1 MVTLIFIHSFSIKV
15 PLLQYFLAEAFMLR
29 SLGFP
34 FFLTPQAWSLYV
46 EILFYAVVPL
56 FVLMASRRPI
66 TWALVA
72 LVVFSLADVI
82 GPPELGLWKYFCFG
96 VIAAEII
103 DRVALDPIPA
113 TLLALCGTAIMV
125 HDLSGGADWIA
136 HGVMKA
142 SAGTIR
148 ITGGNSAY
156 TLMLGV
162 GVTVL
167 LIGAVKAPTFRRV
180 MESFPLRALGAVSY
194 SLFMW
199 HGLLVVANLPV
210 SFNGRGSPIPL
221 GAMPVLPAWY
231 MPAIVIPGMIA
242 FASISYVLIERPFL
256 LMRSKAIAPKATDDR
271 SGADSRTR
279 HFQSADGTPS
289 DEPLA

>member
-1 MVTLIFIHSFSIKV
+1 
-15 PLLQYFLAEAFMLR
+15 
-29 SLGFP
+29 
-34 FFLTPQAWSLYV
+34 
-46 EILFYAVVPL
+46 
-56 FVLMASRRPI
+56 
-66 TWALVA
+66 
-72 LVVFSLADVI
+72 
-82 GPPELGLWKYFCFG
+82 
-96 VIAAEII
+96 
-103 DRVALDPIPA
+103 
-113 TLLALCGTAIMV
+113 MV

-136 HGVMKA
+136 HGIMKV

-194 SLFMW
+194 SLFMG

-256 LMRSKAIAPKATDDR
+256 LMRSKAIVPKATDDR